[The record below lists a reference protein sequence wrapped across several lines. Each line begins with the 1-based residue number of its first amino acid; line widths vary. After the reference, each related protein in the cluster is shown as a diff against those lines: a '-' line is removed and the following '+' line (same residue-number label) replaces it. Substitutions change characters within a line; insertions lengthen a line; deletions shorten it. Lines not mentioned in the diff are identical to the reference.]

1 MKLVFSA
8 CTGIVRIPFISS
20 GRDMIQRLEQAQIH
34 SVEFVWSLLNYSKA
48 FLSSFNSWFPLL
60 FVIPMLYVCKARGN
74 CVCWFVK
81 ALEVLDKKILG
92 VLKNIKHNDDNI
104 III

>member
-1 MKLVFSA
+1 MFSA

-20 GRDMIQRLEQAQIH
+20 GRDMIQRLEQAQIN
-34 SVEFVWSLLNYSKA
+34 SVEFVWSLLNFSKA

-92 VLKNIKHNDDNI
+92 VLKNIKHNDDNDNI